1 MPRTLTRA
9 AVAAALT
16 TGIIQTGQAIVW
28 WWQILTTT
36 PWGWL

>member
-1 MPRTLTRA
+1 MPRILTRA
-9 AVAAALT
+9 AVAAGLT
-16 TGIIQTGQAIVW
+16 AGIIQTGQTIWW